1 MAIQQSSG
9 KLSLLRVHDVG
20 TKYGPPTDQLDVEV
34 VIQLQG
40 NNKAF
45 GFQLRTDQNRVARKG
60 MLDLLRDAFNHGWT
74 TTIDY
79 DIEPGKSNG
88 RLFRVW
94 LTNPSTLYFRPTIV
108 NFGSVP
114 LGETQVRSLTIENS
128 AGMSV
133 NVSFPASPAGLFK
146 WEAFSGVLADGAER
160 SFEMEFR
167 PTSSAIERET
177 LIVTSTAPGSPHSI
191 GLIGKGLGGFPTPE
205 VEPNGPIG

>member
-1 MAIQQSSG
+1 
-9 KLSLLRVHDVG
+9 
-20 TKYGPPTDQLDVEV
+20 
-34 VIQLQG
+34 
-40 NNKAF
+40 
-45 GFQLRTDQNRVARKG
+45 
-60 MLDLLRDAFNHGWT
+60 MLDLLRDAFNYGWT

-133 NVSFPASPAGLFK
+133 NVSFPTSPAGLFK
-146 WEAFSGVLADGAER
+146 WEAFQWSAGGRRGKKLRDGIPANEQCNRTGDADRDEHCPW
-160 SFEMEFR
+160 E
-167 PTSSAIERET
+167 PD
-177 LIVTSTAPGSPHSI
+177 SI
-191 GLIGKGLGGFPTPE
+191 GLIGKGPGGFPTPE
-205 VEPNGPIG
+205 GEPNGPIG